1 MLSRNDLL
9 LEGIGFCL
17 KAPAPAEGFEAQTIR
32 KEDSLA
38 PSIKSARPPAPAGG
52 FVIKIAGYA

>member
-17 KAPAPAEGFEAQTIR
+17 KAPAPA
-32 KEDSLA
+32 
-38 PSIKSARPPAPAGG
+38 GG